1 MHRKPVQ
8 TIIVMLLAA
17 IFTTPAWGQ
26 SLCTPIVVA
35 DNTSIYTPT
44 QIFNGSFDEEPWM
57 VFTYNNVTYNTCPNN
72 PNFDSG
78 GNKYATNVVFHGVDE
93 GWNTTELSWWR
104 GTLFEYTDGSS
115 THNCQHNSTIPMSD
129 KYVEMNC
136 YHATMLY
143 QDLTTCGNDV
153 IRWTLKHGV
162 TSGGNEV
169 QPMYVEIGAPNRD
182 GNGNIINA
190 SGWADNLNPQIDVN
204 TAAFFRYNGVTDK
217 DNNASTRGFA
227 SESDLQYLRLTKSAN
242 YNGWWTAQ
250 GVYTIP
256 EGQTVTRFG
265 FVSEAQTPNSGNLL
279 DDITF
284 STLIGNLTANFAS
297 TTDNTV
303 LVKGYWGETDPT
315 KKIKIV
321 IGETTHELDMS
332 NVIGQ
337 NFIITIPSTCFD
349 GTPTQVTVYHAD
361 YENAKR
367 ILNVNYPISASA
379 TNTSG
384 TYDGTTA
391 YGINVT
397 VTEPDP
403 NASTTS
409 GLTIKYGTTYGGCN
423 LESLTYTNAGNYTV
437 FYQVSA
443 DHYSTFIGSATV
455 SIAKAAS
462 LVVTSPTP
470 GVDMEYLNSTIS
482 LLTDGGTATGGDM
495 VYALGTDD
503 ITPPTSGYSTSIP
516 TGKSWGN
523 YYVWYKVQGDANH
536 NDSDPGVVV
545 ASITEPPTHNVTVS
559 VRETGLGT
567 VGINNDFT
575 VNSTSIHTNDIVTIN
590 ATPASGLTF
599 VRWTDGDGVLQ
610 STYNNYVA
618 TITEAID
625 FVADFGYNVSV
636 NKTGNGTVRMDY
648 TDIDNVSQT
657 TGEMT
662 GSIQCFTSSGTEVTL
677 TATPDAHYHFKY
689 WTNNINDQKVTSN
702 TLTFTPTATITYT
715 AVFAVDTH
723 NVSIALNDPT
733 KGNIFVKRVSLTED
747 FESGSMPNG
756 WTSTGR
762 PWTVVSGA
770 NNQTGS
776 YCIKSGNAG
785 NANSTSTITFNINLA
800 HNGSI
805 SFRSRISS
813 ENNWDWGRFYI
824 DGTEKFSRSG
834 NGGWT
839 TDSYELSAGAHTFS
853 WSYTKDGSVNGNDD
867 AFYVDDIIIKESVP
881 ASCRYT
887 YGQACEINTV
897 SEIYC
902 YFKNW
907 TDENNNV
914 VGTAT
919 SKSFVV
925 TGDTTIT
932 ANFEISQY
940 TVTLKE
946 GTEDADNWSFSPST
960 ARAGE
965 TVTVTYSG
973 TKPIR
978 SLQCPTTY
986 EINSSSDVTTAVNNF
1001 NSHPGSRLLFNTDI
1015 TANLTFTASEGE
1027 IDFNNHT
1034 LTGYVYAQNNVLGKS
1049 ITFKDGTVTGGY
1061 DGAGGWNNWYY
1072 GTVMMENINVST
1084 NQAVWTDGHAYI
1096 FCSGNYGPIQN
1107 LTRNG
1112 ADVPGTAVIYNDVTY
1127 TSLNTG
1133 NNSNWHAGQTSFLN
1147 HNATPLVDYDLMEV
1161 MPDQQCQQ
1169 CRQWTFTMPG
1179 YNVEATVDYFAVL
1192 TLAADGNGTVVLDG
1206 INGNQ
1211 LDIPSSWENDYNTP
1225 LTAADLPG
1233 FAPVTAEQAQAW
1245 DNVPSNGNVN
1255 LIYGFDAQGKALFAI
1270 FADGNIEPNFP
1281 LVSYSFTYGDI
1292 FDDAQNAQFYYTTLP
1307 DGMIAGTID
1316 NNYLVLP
1323 GTTVTVK
1330 ATPTATSYVQ
1340 KWDNDAD
1347 INSNSAVSKVYT
1359 ITKDTTA
1366 KAWFI
1371 DKPILTLTSND
1382 DNMGTVVLD
1391 GLHNRSFSNSTP
1403 PAMGTYI
1410 QDGDTLNFNEIRF
1423 RANNWY
1429 SNDSWMQEAGSINGP
1444 VTIGANGAIS
1454 TNNIKPAEFD
1464 IFQGDSPANAWMV
1477 YASNDNSITLEGV
1490 LIDDPSPVIIYPDG
1504 VTAAT
1509 TTTKT
1514 LIFSN
1519 TSSINSGG
1527 AQYPVVNDTYPYQID
1542 ANTVLADIYSGVT
1555 VEEYY
1560 QIESYGSHLSYDA
1573 ITKKITVSAEF
1584 TGEEHIKFTKP
1595 TGGASPSVT
1604 LYVRMNTTSNVIAN
1618 TYVVDYG
1625 TDITINAT
1633 PAEHHYMQKWNDEAA
1648 MNSNVAV
1655 STTFTVT
1662 KDTALTAQFVHKP
1675 TLTLTSNPSTRGT
1688 VELEGA
1694 PNQLPNGVVQGN
1706 NANEYIVDYDTTV
1719 KVIATPIDH
1728 YHLASWNNIGGNNLT
1743 QYVTMTQDK
1752 LITGVFAIDTFTLTL
1767 KTNDQTMG
1775 TLAVVN
1781 TGNDA
1786 IVSHGTDATGTSTY
1800 KVNYGAEVIFKATAN
1815 TGYHVG
1821 SWSNGA
1827 TVTDLAESTQTIT
1840 VTSDSTIT
1848 ANFAASQFTI
1858 SFNSNGGT
1866 NVAPI
1871 TQDYGTT
1878 ILAPANPTREN
1889 LVFDGW
1895 IPAIPSTMPAENL
1908 ELTAQWNFQGSGTE
1922 TDPYIIPSTD
1932 VWNLLAQKVNAG
1944 NTYENKVFLQTADI
1958 SDVTNMVGS
1967 PSTMFSGTY
1976 DGGGHTITLN
1986 LPTAT
1991 ADDAG
1996 PFRSINGATIKNL
2009 HTAGTV
2015 DGGVYGYA
2023 GGIAGRAIGN
2033 CNLIN
2038 CRSSVTITASKD
2050 GDGSHGGLVGNS
2062 TGTTIE
2068 GCIFD
2073 GRLITTNNTY
2083 NCGGLVGW
2091 SQSGTIVH
2099 NCLFAP
2105 TEFTPAM
2112 AANWSS
2118 TIGRDGGN
2126 NGANYTI
2133 INTYYTQEFGWH
2145 HQGKQVRSITGGEG
2159 VTVANAGTDTVYNVS
2174 GITTYGTGI
2183 KYNNVLY
2190 GGNGDVISL
2199 NLSHENQAGHTFNQY
2214 TVAGGGTLANSTTN
2228 NPTLTMTDAN
2238 QVINVEWK
2246 ADLVWQ
2252 LGGQPVPTEGVSG
2265 YVGFENHVTFP
2276 TLSNPHNLTVT
2287 YSSTNTDVATINATG
2302 DIAFVA
2308 AGETTIKATFTG
2320 NSDYASD
2327 EVTYTLTVKNPDT
2340 LTLASNNPQWGSVT
2354 LDNASSSNTYPTST
2368 ENIYCVLPGTDV
2380 TINAAAIQLY
2390 HVASW
2395 SDEGQHDLSANA
2407 SYDEYFVTNP
2417 DRFPAKSS
2425 ITITMTGDTTMIATF
2440 DINIYNINAAV
2451 ANGQSELGTVQ
2462 VAYTD
2467 ANNQA
2472 QTITTTTTMTEVQAT
2487 ALKGSTT
2494 TLTAIP
2500 EAGFHFVNWTNGN
2513 VVLGTAPT
2521 LTTTEALTAT
2531 ANFDTTHAEL
2541 AWSSDD
2547 FTGYTY
2553 IDFNNYKPT
2562 LGNPHNVNVRY
2573 GLVENVTSVKVN
2585 PETGYIT
2592 NDYNVPR
2599 LITQGTYH
2607 IYAVH
2612 ETDQTYY
2619 YDSVVYTLNVNW
2631 GAVVSILKNIEE
2643 GGTTA
2648 FQNAE
2653 NDLTHAYSSNNAM
2666 MAYLAPGASF
2676 TVSADANEGYH
2687 FSKWQTGDN
2696 VAGYTDFATTSE
2708 ATYTAPAQITSMFSI
2723 GLKAI
2728 FDTNTYALNV
2738 LSDNAEMGTVSGSNP
2753 AAKHFLDYEISATPT
2768 LGYFFNQWNDGNTV
2782 NPRTVSLTSDST
2794 FTAYFAP
2801 DTFTITYMD
2810 GDVRLKVDTFLYR
2823 QPITEYSTSK
2833 EKWRFDG
2840 WDPEVPE
2847 LMPAENLTVFAIWYR
2862 LCEPLEDVD
2871 HNTYQS
2877 VNIGNKCWMAENLRT
2892 LHYYDGRE
2900 ITNIYEY
2907 QSSLYPNAEENVTI
2921 FGRLYDWYDAADA
2934 SRPTRSTRIQGIC
2947 PEGWFLPNEEDFEL
2961 LNNAD
2966 LHTLR
2971 STNYWLYNNGDNSTG
2986 FDWRPSGMYNMNT
2999 QRYENLLGN
3008 AYLWSSFS
3016 TSSTEAHCHMA
3027 DCNCY
3032 LIYDMITQKENAYSV
3047 RCIQD

>member
-1 MHRKPVQ
+1 MHRKTVQ

-26 SLCTPIVVA
+26 SPCSFTAVA

-44 QIFNGSFDEEPWM
+44 QIVNGSFDQEPWM
-57 VFTYNNVTYNTCPNN
+57 VYTYQGTTYYTCPDIPSFETTGQDNEN
-72 PNFDSG
+72 G
-78 GNKYATNVVFHGVDE
+78 YAQNVVFNGVDG
-93 GWNTTELSWWR
+93 GWNTTERTIWKSS
-104 GTLFEYTDGSS
+104 LFEYTNSVS
-115 THNCQHNSTIPMSD
+115 NTHNYEHNSSIPRTD
-129 KYVEMNC
+129 KYLEMNSF
-136 YHATMLY
+136 HACMLY
-143 QDLTTCGNDV
+143 QDLSTVGHDV
-153 IRWTLKHGV
+153 IRWTLKHAV
-162 TSGGNEV
+162 TSGGDEI
-169 QPMYVEIGAPNRD
+169 QPIRVEIGAPNRD
-182 GNGNIINA
+182 EEGHIINA
-190 SGWADNLNPQIDVN
+190 SGWANDLKPQIDSSTLAIFRWDGVKDRYQN
-204 TAAFFRYNGVTDK
+204 TSTIGFGTD
-217 DNNASTRGFA
+217 
-227 SESDLQYLRLTKSAN
+227 EDLQYLSITKTENGS
-242 YNGWWTAQ
+242 GWWPAQ
-250 GVYTIP
+250 GIYVVP
-256 EGQTVTRFG
+256 AGQSVTRFG
-265 FVSEAQTPNSGNLL
+265 FISEAERHNVGNLL
-279 DDITF
+279 DSITF
-284 STLIGNLTANFAS
+284 TTIIGGLTASYGANGSVVISGF
-297 TTDNTV
+297 
-303 LVKGYWGETDPT
+303 WGEDNPD
-315 KKIKIV
+315 KKLIV
-321 IGETTHELDMS
+321 QIGETLYQVDMTS
-332 NVIGQ
+332 VTGQ
-337 NFIITIPSTCFD
+337 HFT
-349 GTPTQVTVYHAD
+349 VTVPEECLGGTVTSISVYHED
-361 YENAKR
+361 YPDAENTIA
-367 ILNVNYPISASA
+367 VNLPITA
-379 TNTSG
+379 T
-384 TYDGTTA
+384 A
-391 YGINVT
+391 ANVT
-397 VTEPDP
+397 VTYDSAGHGITPVVTVPAD
-403 NASTTS
+403 
-409 GLTIKYGTTYGGCN
+409 GYTIQYGTTYGGCN
-423 LESLTYTNAGNYTV
+423 LENLTYTNAGNYTV
-437 FYQVSA
+437 YYQVSA
-443 DHYSTFIGSATV
+443 DHYSNFIGSATV
-455 SIAKAAS
+455 SISKAAS
-462 LVVTSPTP
+462 SVVTAPTP
-470 GVDMEYLNSTIS
+470 GENMEYLNSTIS
-482 LLTDGGTATGGDM
+482 LLTAGGTATGGDM

-545 ASITEPPTHNVTVS
+545 ASITEPPTHSVTVS
-559 VRETGLGT
+559 VRETGLGS

-599 VRWTDGDGVLQ
+599 VRWTDGNGTLQ

-618 TITEAID
+618 TITEAVD

-636 NKTGNGTVRMDY
+636 NKTGNGTFQMNY
-648 TDIDNVSQT
+648 TDIDNISHT

-662 GSIQCFTSSGTEVTL
+662 SSIQYFTSSGTEVTL

-805 SFRSRISS
+805 SFRNRISS

-1049 ITFKDGTVTGGY
+1049 ITFKNGTVTGGY

-1206 INGNQ
+1206 INS
-1211 LDIPSSWENDYNTP
+1211 DITD
-1225 LTAADLPG
+1225 
-1233 FAPVTAEQAQAW
+1233 
-1245 DNVPSNGNVN
+1245 NGN
-1255 LIYGFDAQGKALFAI
+1255 G
-1270 FADGNIEPNFP
+1270 
-1281 LVSYSFTYGDI
+1281 TY
-1292 FDDAQNAQFYYTTLP
+1292 TLP
-1307 DGMIAGTID
+1307 
-1316 NNYLVLP
+1316 
-1323 GTTVTVK
+1323 
-1330 ATPTATSYVQ
+1330 
-1340 KWDNDAD
+1340 
-1347 INSNSAVSKVYT
+1347 
-1359 ITKDTTA
+1359 
-1366 KAWFI
+1366 
-1371 DKPILTLTSND
+1371 
-1382 DNMGTVVLD
+1382 
-1391 GLHNRSFSNSTP
+1391 R
-1403 PAMGTYI
+1403 
-1410 QDGDTLNFNEIRF
+1410 
-1423 RANNWY
+1423 
-1429 SNDSWMQEAGSINGP
+1429 
-1444 VTIGANGAIS
+1444 
-1454 TNNIKPAEFD
+1454 
-1464 IFQGDSPANAWMV
+1464 
-1477 YASNDNSITLEGV
+1477 
-1490 LIDDPSPVIIYPDG
+1490 
-1504 VTAAT
+1504 
-1509 TTTKT
+1509 
-1514 LIFSN
+1514 
-1519 TSSINSGG
+1519 
-1527 AQYPVVNDTYPYQID
+1527 
-1542 ANTVLADIYSGVT
+1542 
-1555 VEEYY
+1555 
-1560 QIESYGSHLSYDA
+1560 
-1573 ITKKITVSAEF
+1573 
-1584 TGEEHIKFTKP
+1584 
-1595 TGGASPSVT
+1595 
-1604 LYVRMNTTSNVIAN
+1604 
-1618 TYVVDYG
+1618 G
-1625 TDITINAT
+1625 TDVTINAT

-1648 MNSNVAV
+1648 LNSNVAV

-1662 KDTALTAQFVHKP
+1662 KDTTLTAYFVHKP
-1675 TLTLTSNPSTRGT
+1675 TLTLTSNPATRGT
-1688 VELEGA
+1688 VELDGA
-1694 PNQLPNGVVQGN
+1694 PNQLPAGVVQGN

-1719 KVIATPIDH
+1719 KVVATPIDH

-1743 QYVTMTQDK
+1743 QYVTMTWDS
-1752 LITGVFAIDTFTLTL
+1752 LITGAFAIDTFTLTL
-1767 KTNDQTMG
+1767 KTNDQAMG
-1775 TLAVVN
+1775 AVEVTN
-1781 TGNDA
+1781 HLGNPA

-1800 KVNYGAEVIFKATAN
+1800 KVNYGAEVIIKATAN

-1821 SWSNGA
+1821 SWSNGT
-1827 TVTDLAESTQTIT
+1827 TVTNLDEDTQTIT

-1908 ELTAQWNFQGSGTE
+1908 ELTAQWDFQGSGTE
-1922 TDPYIIPSTD
+1922 TDPYIIPSTE

-1944 NTYENKVFLQTADI
+1944 NTYENKFFLQTADI
-1958 SDVTNMVGS
+1958 SDVMNMVGS

-1976 DGGGHTITLN
+1976 DGGGHTLTLN

-2073 GRLITTNNTY
+2073 GRLITTNNPY

-2145 HQGKQVRSITGGEG
+2145 HQGKQVRSITGGDG

-2190 GGNGDVISL
+2190 GGTGDVISL
-2199 NLSHENQAGHTFNQY
+2199 NLSHEDQTGHNFNQY
-2214 TVAGGGTLANSTTN
+2214 TVTGGGTLANSTTN
-2228 NPTLTMTDAN
+2228 NPTLTMTDAD

-2246 ADLVWQ
+2246 ADLAWQ

-2302 DIAFVA
+2302 DITFVA
-2308 AGETTIKATFTG
+2308 AGETSIKATFTG

-2327 EVTYTLTVKNPDT
+2327 EVSYTLTVKNPDT

-2354 LDNASSSNTYPTST
+2354 LDNASSTNTYLTTT
-2368 ENIYCVLPGTDV
+2368 ENVYCVLPGTDV
-2380 TINAAAIQLY
+2380 TVNAAAIQLY

-2417 DRFPAKSS
+2417 DMFPAKSS
-2425 ITITMTGDTTMIATF
+2425 ITITMTGDTTMMVTF
-2440 DINIYNINAAV
+2440 DINIYNVNAAV
-2451 ANGQSELGTVQ
+2451 ANGQNELGTVQ

-2467 ANNQA
+2467 ASNQA
-2472 QTITTTTTMTEVQAT
+2472 QTIATTATVTEVQAI
-2487 ALKGSTT
+2487 ALNGSTT
-2494 TLTAIP
+2494 TFTATP

-2513 VVLGTAPT
+2513 VVLGTDPT

-2562 LGNPHNVNVRY
+2562 LDNPHNVSVRY
-2573 GLVENVTSVKVN
+2573 GLAETNNYVKVN
-2585 PETGYIT
+2585 PETGIIT
-2592 NDYNVPR
+2592 NNQNLPR
-2599 LITQGTYH
+2599 IAVKGTYH
-2607 IYAVH
+2607 VYAVH

-2619 YDSVVYTLNVNW
+2619 YDSVVYTLNVDHSAWVNVLW
-2631 GAVVSILKNIEE
+2631 NIKE
-2643 GGTTA
+2643 GGSVTFVDA
-2648 FQNAE
+2648 VD
-2653 NDLTHAYSSNNAM
+2653 DLTHSYSTDSYPM
-2666 MAYLAPGASF
+2666 IAYLAPDSSF
-2676 TVSADANEGYH
+2676 TATANANYGYH
-2687 FSKWQTGDN
+2687 FSKWQSSKRT
-2696 VAGYTDFATTSE
+2696 ASFTDFAFTNTT
-2708 ATYTAPAQITSMFSI
+2708 TYTAPTTITSSF

-2738 LSDNAEMGTVSGSNP
+2738 LSDNAEMGSGNGSNP

-2768 LGYFFNQWNDGNTV
+2768 LGYHFDQWNDGNTD
-2782 NPRTVSLTSDST
+2782 NPRTVTLISDSS

-2810 GDVRLKVDTFLYR
+2810 GNVKLKVDTFLYR
-2823 QPITEYSTSK
+2823 QPITEYTISK
-2833 EKWRFDG
+2833 EKWEFLG
-2840 WDPEVPE
+2840 WEPEVPE
-2847 LMPAENLTVFAIWYR
+2847 LMPAENLTVYAQWYR

-2907 QSSLYPNAEENVTI
+2907 KSSTYPNAEENVTI

-2934 SRPTRSTRIQGIC
+2934 SRPTRATRIQGIC

-2971 STNYWLYNNGDNSTG
+2971 STDYWLYNNGDNSTG
-2986 FDWRPSGMYNMNT
+2986 FDWRPSGLYNMNT

-3047 RCIQD
+3047 RCVQD

>member
-115 THNCQHNSTIPMSD
+115 THNCQHNSTILMSD

-443 DHYSTFIGSATV
+443 DHYSNFIGSATV

-462 LVVTSPTP
+462 SVVTAPTS

-575 VNSTSIHTNDIVTIN
+575 VSSTSIHTHDIVTIN

-599 VRWTDGDGVLQ
+599 VRWTDGNGVLQ

-657 TGEMT
+657 TGEVT
-662 GSIQCFTSSGTEVTL
+662 SITQRITHSGSEVTL

-689 WTNNINDQKVTSN
+689 WTNSLDDQKVTTN
-702 TLTFTPTATITYT
+702 TLTFTPSATITYT

-733 KGNIFVKRVSLTED
+733 KGNVFIKQVTQTED
-747 FESGSMPNG
+747 FESGSIPSS
-756 WTSTGR
+756 WTITGTGQ
-762 PWTVVSGA
+762 WKVVSNVSG
-770 NNQTGS
+770 QTGS

-785 NANSTSTITFNINLA
+785 NPNSTSTITLNINLA

-813 ENNWDWGRFYI
+813 EVGWDFGIFSI
-824 DGTEKFSRSG
+824 DGTQRLSKSG
-834 NGGWT
+834 NEGWT
-839 TDSYELSAGAHTFS
+839 TDTYEVSAGNHTFA
-853 WSYTKDGSVNGNDD
+853 WYYTKDNSVNKFDD
-867 AFYVDDIIIKESVP
+867 VFYVDDIVIKEMVP
-881 ASCRYT
+881 ASTEPYRYT
-887 YGQACEINTV
+887 YGQTCDILAV
-897 SEIYC
+897 PKLYHHL
-902 YFKNW
+902 KNW
-907 TDENNNV
+907 TDENDNV
-914 VGTAT
+914 AGTADG
-919 SKSFVV
+919 KSFAVS
-925 TGDTTIT
+925 GDTTLT
-932 ANFEISQY
+932 ANFEASQY
-940 TVTLKE
+940 TVTLKQ

-1192 TLAADGNGTVVLDG
+1192 TLAADGNGTVALDG
-1206 INGNQ
+1206 ITAGITDNGN
-1211 LDIPSSWENDYNTP
+1211 
-1225 LTAADLPG
+1225 G
-1233 FAPVTAEQAQAW
+1233 
-1245 DNVPSNGNVN
+1245 
-1255 LIYGFDAQGKALFAI
+1255 
-1270 FADGNIEPNFP
+1270 
-1281 LVSYSFTYGDI
+1281 TY
-1292 FDDAQNAQFYYTTLP
+1292 TLP
-1307 DGMIAGTID
+1307 R
-1316 NNYLVLP
+1316 
-1323 GTTVTVK
+1323 GTTV
-1330 ATPTATSYVQ
+1330 
-1340 KWDNDAD
+1340 
-1347 INSNSAVSKVYT
+1347 
-1359 ITKDTTA
+1359 
-1366 KAWFI
+1366 
-1371 DKPILTLTSND
+1371 
-1382 DNMGTVVLD
+1382 
-1391 GLHNRSFSNSTP
+1391 
-1403 PAMGTYI
+1403 
-1410 QDGDTLNFNEIRF
+1410 
-1423 RANNWY
+1423 
-1429 SNDSWMQEAGSINGP
+1429 
-1444 VTIGANGAIS
+1444 
-1454 TNNIKPAEFD
+1454 
-1464 IFQGDSPANAWMV
+1464 
-1477 YASNDNSITLEGV
+1477 
-1490 LIDDPSPVIIYPDG
+1490 
-1504 VTAAT
+1504 
-1509 TTTKT
+1509 
-1514 LIFSN
+1514 
-1519 TSSINSGG
+1519 
-1527 AQYPVVNDTYPYQID
+1527 
-1542 ANTVLADIYSGVT
+1542 
-1555 VEEYY
+1555 
-1560 QIESYGSHLSYDA
+1560 
-1573 ITKKITVSAEF
+1573 
-1584 TGEEHIKFTKP
+1584 
-1595 TGGASPSVT
+1595 
-1604 LYVRMNTTSNVIAN
+1604 
-1618 TYVVDYG
+1618 
-1625 TDITINAT
+1625 TINAT

-1648 MNSNVAV
+1648 LNSNVAV

-1662 KDTALTAQFVHKP
+1662 KDTTLTAYFVHKP
-1675 TLTLTSNPSTRGT
+1675 TLTLNSNPTTRGT
-1688 VELEGA
+1688 VKPEGA
-1694 PNQLPNGVVQGN
+1694 PNQLPAGVVQGN

-1719 KVIATPIDH
+1719 KVVATPIDH

-1743 QYVTMTQDK
+1743 QYVTLTRDS
-1752 LITGVFAIDTFTLTL
+1752 LITGAFAIDTFTLTL

-1878 ILAPANPTREN
+1878 IVAPANPTREN

-2228 NPTLTMTDAN
+2228 NPTLTMTDAD

-2246 ADLVWQ
+2246 ADLAWQ
-2252 LGGQPVPTEGVSG
+2252 LGDQPVPIEGVSG

-2276 TLSNPHNLTVT
+2276 TLSNPHNITVT

-2302 DIAFVA
+2302 DITFVA

-2467 ANNQA
+2467 VSNQA
-2472 QTITTTTTMTEVQAT
+2472 QTIATTTTMTEVQAT

-2513 VVLGTAPT
+2513 VVLGTDPT
-2521 LTTTEALTAT
+2521 LTSTEDLTAT

-2541 AWSSDD
+2541 AWSEDE
-2547 FTGYTY
+2547 FTGYTM
-2553 IDFNNYKPT
+2553 INFNNYTPT
-2562 LGNPHNVNVRY
+2562 LNNPHNVNVRY

-2738 LSDNAEMGTVSGSNP
+2738 LSDNTEMGSVSGSNP
-2753 AAKHFLDYEISATPT
+2753 AAKHFLNYEISATPT
-2768 LGYFFNQWNDGNTV
+2768 LGYFFDQWNDGNTD
-2782 NPRTVSLTSDST
+2782 NPRTVSLISDST

-2810 GDVRLKVDTFLYR
+2810 GDVKLKVDTFLYR
-2823 QPITEYSTSK
+2823 QPITEYTTSK

-2847 LMPAENLTVFAIWYR
+2847 LMPAENLTVYAIWYR

-2871 HNTYQS
+2871 HNTYPS

-2947 PEGWFLPNEEDFEL
+2947 PQGWFLPNEEDFEL